1 MSFRCMLWEALLLR
15 RETCY
20 LSHQAVNSKE
30 ETAWVGECHAYPCVF
45 QLVTAAVTAPLPYA
59 SMESRL

>member
-1 MSFRCMLWEALLLR
+1 MHVVGSSAAKEGNLLL
-15 RETCY
+15 E
-20 LSHQAVNSKE
+20 SPVNSKE

-59 SMESRL
+59 SMESQL